1 MGEKVKNVSI
11 FCIIFLLSFATC
23 VSFALYQNFVG
34 NTDYLS
40 KLIGIEMSDIA
51 LSGDMQTLE
60 KIGEEIEEWKEIEKV
75 LYYDNCSA
83 KLRKGK
89 KTRTINCD
97 IWKNPQMN
105 EYEMLIE
112 GRLPKYDNEI
122 TLSKASADAMDADV
136 GDVIYVEAREGKKDY
151 IITGID
157 QKMNHMG
164 LNCMITMEGAKRLNG
179 GTQVFYLYVY
189 TKDGISFTD
198 IRDKVKKEYPKLV
211 AQDLKQAYGETVS
224 GIVTGIALICVIFV
238 LVTIFVVAMVVVL
251 LVRSKVIRER
261 KNYGISKAL
270 GYTTRQLIVET
281 MMMNVPVIMAGAFI
295 GAIASVFLM
304 DSLVELFLSSM
315 GIEQCN
321 LTVSG
326 ESLLLAVV
334 GIVAVALGISFLSS
348 VRIRKIEPV
357 KMLTEE

>member
-1 MGEKVKNVSI
+1 MPAA
-11 FCIIFLLSFATC
+11 F
-23 VSFALYQNFVG
+23 
-34 NTDYLS
+34 
-40 KLIGIEMSDIA
+40 
-51 LSGDMQTLE
+51 
-60 KIGEEIEEWKEIEKV
+60 
-75 LYYDNCSA
+75 
-83 KLRKGK
+83 
-89 KTRTINCD
+89 
-97 IWKNPQMN
+97 
-105 EYEMLIE
+105 
-112 GRLPKYDNEI
+112 KYDNEI
-122 TLSKASADAMDADV
+122 TLSRASADAMDADV

-189 TKDGISFTD
+189 TKDGISFTN

-211 AQDLKQAYGETVS
+211 VQDLKQAYGETVS
-224 GIVTGIALICVIFV
+224 GIVMGIALICVIFV